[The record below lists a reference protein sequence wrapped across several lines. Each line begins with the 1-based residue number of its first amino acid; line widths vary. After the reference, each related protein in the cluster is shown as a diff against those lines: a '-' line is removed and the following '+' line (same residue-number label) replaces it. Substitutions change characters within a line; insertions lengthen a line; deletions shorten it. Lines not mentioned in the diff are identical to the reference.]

1 MVMLKLSFG
10 ALLGACLL
18 AAPGVAQSQQP
29 AGHALWVFGQVERV
43 AADGSAKPLAK
54 GDAVFEGDVI
64 RSGAGSH
71 AQFVMNDEAL
81 VAVRAESSLKLTR
94 YAYAGREDGTERAI
108 IELLKGGMR
117 SITGAIGRSNKENYQ
132 LKNEMHVIG
141 IRGTDH
147 ETFSTAEGLYNRVT
161 MGGTYIAGAGG
172 RVELS
177 PGQVGFA
184 SKAAGASPIRLESTP
199 QFMHLAAMSRGDT
212 GPRPRAA
219 STSDESRLEKRSQ
232 SASTASTNAAPGNS
246 GAAANASAAGNP
258 SADKPRATAPSPLG
272 ESLRQKDK
280 GGRCDGPCADSLKN
294 KSKLG
299 GNSR

>member
-1 MVMLKLSFG
+1 MVMQNLRWKLSFG
-10 ALLGACLL
+10 ALLGACLF
-18 AAPGVAQSQQP
+18 AAPGSAQSQQP

-43 AADGSAKPLAK
+43 AADGSVKPLAK

-81 VAVRAESSLKLTR
+81 VAVRAESSLKLAR
-94 YAYAGREDGTERAI
+94 YAYSGREDGTERAI

-117 SITGAIGRSNKENYQ
+117 SVTGAIGRSNKENYQ
-132 LKNEMHVIG
+132 LRNEMHVIG

-172 RVELS
+172 RVDLS

-199 QFMHLAAMSRGDT
+199 HFMQLAAMSRGDT
-212 GPRPRAA
+212 GPRARAA
-219 STSDESRLEKRSQ
+219 SPGDEVRLEKRPVS
-232 SASTASTNAAPGNS
+232 SASGVASSAP
-246 GAAANASAAGNP
+246 ALPA
-258 SADKPRATAPSPLG
+258 LG
-272 ESLRQKDK
+272 EAKKEKEKD
-280 GGRCDGPCADSLKN
+280 RVLADPVKN
-294 KSKLG
+294 KKK
-299 GNSR
+299 